1 MSVTTAE
8 LAYCMTLPP
17 KRAVSYLKSKGY
29 QITWDWEEMWQEA
42 HARAFTVA
50 KVTRLDI
57 LEDIRG
63 ALQQAVDEGKTDRWF
78 RQELEPVLKRK
89 GWWGPRDTT
98 DPVTGKP
105 VTIQQGSPWRL
116 DTIFRTNMSVLY
128 SAGRWAEQMENVDD
142 RPYWMY
148 TGINDS
154 HTRRSHLALHGL
166 VLRWDDPFW
175 QAFYPPNGWRCRCS
189 VIALSATDVRA
200 RGLKVISSGSAM
212 GQELKLV
219 SEKTGEMR
227 NVATFN
233 TGTTKVT
240 TDVGWSYAPGGSI
253 PSRPGPLSGYASAT
267 GTTGTERITMA
278 SDNLVSITIN
288 DKSLRRS
295 LRALDLAATDME
307 PAMRKIAGT
316 LLAETQFNFLDEG
329 RPGWMPS
336 LAAEERDGQTLQDT
350 GRLMGSVSTDHD
362 DRQAVVGTNVVY
374 GAIHQFGGKTGRN
387 ESVELPA
394 RPFLPVTG
402 DGELQPEVVIPI
414 LDTIVRH
421 LESAAR
427 R

>member
-1 MSVTTAE
+1 
-8 LAYCMTLPP
+8 
-17 KRAVSYLKSKGY
+17 
-29 QITWDWEEMWQEA
+29 
-42 HARAFTVA
+42 
-50 KVTRLDI
+50 
-57 LEDIRG
+57 
-63 ALQQAVDEGKTDRWF
+63 
-78 RQELEPVLKRK
+78 
-89 GWWGPRDTT
+89 
-98 DPVTGKP
+98 
-105 VTIQQGSPWRL
+105 
-116 DTIFRTNMSVLY
+116 
-128 SAGRWAEQMENVDD
+128 
-142 RPYWMY
+142 
-148 TGINDS
+148 
-154 HTRRSHLALHGL
+154 
-166 VLRWDDPFW
+166 
-175 QAFYPPNGWRCRCS
+175 
-189 VIALSATDVRA
+189 
-200 RGLKVISSGSAM
+200 
-212 GQELKLV
+212 
-219 SEKTGEMR
+219 
-227 NVATFN
+227 
-233 TGTTKVT
+233 
-240 TDVGWSYAPGGSI
+240 
-253 PSRPGPLSGYASAT
+253 
-267 GTTGTERITMA
+267 MA

-295 LRALDLAATDME
+295 LRALDLAATDTE

-329 RPGWMPS
+329 RPGGSS